1 MIPLDVMS
9 GGIHDGRVAIAEE
22 WSFLVRVY
30 GRETNIGRKKQIQ
43 RKMVLYCLLRFFG
56 PEIRSGIL
64 LLWFVLPH
72 VTAPPP
78 PPRPPYHS
86 PSENQYSAKVL
97 VKRLWVGT
105 LSRVIKVYQECIQN
119 IVLTCI
125 ALYCHVQPCISMYTH
140 VQPCNA
146 MYSHVLHVKQVIH
159 GYT

>member
-1 MIPLDVMS
+1 MS
-9 GGIHDGRVAIAEE
+9 RGIHDGRVAIAEE

-78 PPRPPYHS
+78 PPPRPPYHS

-105 LSRVIKVYQECIQN
+105 LSRVIKVYQECI
-119 IVLTCI
+119 
-125 ALYCHVQPCISMYTH
+125 
-140 VQPCNA
+140 
-146 MYSHVLHVKQVIH
+146 
-159 GYT
+159 

>member
-1 MIPLDVMS
+1 MS

-56 PEIRSGIL
+56 PEIR
-64 LLWFVLPH
+64 FVLPH
-72 VTAPPP
+72 VTAPPS

-105 LSRVIKVYQECIQN
+105 LSRVIKVYQECI
-119 IVLTCI
+119 
-125 ALYCHVQPCISMYTH
+125 
-140 VQPCNA
+140 
-146 MYSHVLHVKQVIH
+146 
-159 GYT
+159 